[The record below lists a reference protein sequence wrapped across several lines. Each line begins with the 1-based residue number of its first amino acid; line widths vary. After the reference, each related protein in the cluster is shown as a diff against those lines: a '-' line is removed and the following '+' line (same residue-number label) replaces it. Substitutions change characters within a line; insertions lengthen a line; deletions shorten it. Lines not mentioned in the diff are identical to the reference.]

1 VTRYVVIGAGAV
13 GSGIGGS
20 LQHAG
25 VEAVLVA
32 RGEQLAALRRGG
44 LQIVT
49 PTDTHQVEVTAVGD
63 PNELALRPDD
73 VLVLATKTHQAEAA
87 LVQWAD
93 VPVDRGGTA
102 GERLPLVIALNG
114 VAADW
119 LALRYFRRV
128 YGACVW
134 MWANYTKPGRV
145 ILSGSPTLGLFHIG
159 RVPAAPADESDADLL
174 SSIRREWSA
183 AALDVRLPRDVMP
196 WKYRKLIT
204 NLGNAFQALVGDAE
218 GTGSL
223 VREAVA
229 EGRAVLAAAGIE
241 VTSEEEEAADRKDYT
256 VIDLSERQGFLGG
269 STWQSLAR
277 GTGNVETDYLNG
289 EIVLEARRHG
299 LDAPINAR
307 VASLVRRAA
316 GRGEG
321 AATMGIEELRVRLAA
336 DD

>member
-13 GSGIGGS
+13 GGGIGGS
-20 LQHAG
+20 LSHAG

-32 RGEQLAALRRGG
+32 RGDQLAALQRDG
-44 LQIVT
+44 LEIVT
-49 PTDTHQVEVTAVGD
+49 PTDTHRVEVTAIGGPD
-63 PNELALRPDD
+63 ELTLRPDD
-73 VLVLATKTHQAEAA
+73 VLVLTTKTHQAEAA

-93 VPVDRGGTA
+93 IPVEGGGTA
-102 GERLPLVIALNG
+102 GERLPLIVALNG
-114 VAADW
+114 VAAEW

-128 YGACVW
+128 FGACVW

-145 ILSGSPTLGLFHIG
+145 ILSGSPTLGMFHVG
-159 RVPAAPADESDADLL
+159 RVPAASADDSDAELL

-183 AALDVRLPRDVMP
+183 AALDVRLPRDVMQ

-204 NLGNAFQALVGDAE
+204 NLGNAYQALVGDSR

-241 VTSEEEEAADRKDYT
+241 VTSDEEEAADREDYT
-256 VIDLSERQGFLGG
+256 VGDLSDRMGFLGG
-269 STWQSLAR
+269 STWQSLVR

-299 LDAPINAR
+299 LEAPINAR
-307 VASLVRRAA
+307 VASLLRRTAR
-316 GRGEG
+316 RGEG
-321 AATMGIEELRVRLAA
+321 SATMSIEELRVRLAA